1 MENGEEGDPH
11 IDIYKLSREERMK
24 YLYSVFIKYD
34 ADHSG
39 ELDNDEMYKILNELG
54 VNISRRVCR
63 KMLKDMDTDQTGT
76 VDMEEFVQFFDRVQ
90 SFQDMKAI
98 VAQKNSMSKIKEQV
112 MGVYMLVIILF
123 FFGVCLNYVQSSERT
138 TEMLV
143 TVIMAF
149 SLLLGSFL
157 YIVIFPLLQLTL
169 RAWVRP
175 PLSADLDP
183 RNQRKPG
190 RTNSSPD
197 DQTQVVELAVV
208 ERDEEAETAPAAG
221 PKAATWR
228 RKLIEQ
234 ESLGDGSTWG
244 TAALPGMVEASPP
257 RPPTAGTHVQDMS
270 CNRSTHVQDME
281 EEVPS
286 AYGDDGPY
294 KPYNYDHLNFPD
306 TVVLRSSFNPWSSTR
321 ARIY

>member
-1 MENGEEGDPH
+1 
-11 IDIYKLSREERMK
+11 
-24 YLYSVFIKYD
+24 
-34 ADHSG
+34 
-39 ELDNDEMYKILNELG
+39 MYKILNELG
-54 VNISRRVCR
+54 VNISRRVCG

-98 VAQKNSMSKIKEQV
+98 VTQKNSMSKIKEQV

-138 TEMLV
+138 KEMLV

-208 ERDEEAETAPAAG
+208 ERDEEAETAPAAA
-221 PKAATWR
+221 PKAEARGGGGSGSWR
-228 RKLIEQ
+228 RRLEVLP

-244 TAALPGMVEASPP
+244 TAALPGMVEAEKPP
-257 RPPTAGTHVQDMS
+257 RPPTAGTQVPPVAPVAPSPGHFTRTRNTGD
-270 CNRSTHVQDME
+270 STHVQDME

-306 TVVLRSSFNPWSSTR
+306 TVVLRPSFNPWSSTR

>member
-1 MENGEEGDPH
+1 
-11 IDIYKLSREERMK
+11 MK

-54 VNISRRVCR
+54 VNISRRVCG

-98 VAQKNSMSKIKEQV
+98 VTQKNSMSKIKEQV

-138 TEMLV
+138 KEMLV

-228 RKLIEQ
+228 RRLIEQ
-234 ESLGDGSTWG
+234 ESLGDASTWG

-257 RPPTAGTHVQDMS
+257 RPPTAGTPVAPPALSPGFTRTRNTGD
-270 CNRSTHVQDME
+270 STHVQDME

-306 TVVLRSSFNPWSSTR
+306 IVVLRPSFNPWSSTR